1 MISAIEGLPL
11 VEEENP
17 YTTKESKDL
26 GRDEFLKLFL
36 AQLNYQDPLNPLDST
51 QFSSQLAQFSS
62 LEQLFNVNENL
73 ESLKTA
79 QAGDSRYQILDLIG
93 KEVEAEGNSLSLVKD
108 ETARGGFYS
117 EIPAECSVLISDQEG
132 KPIRELYMGM
142 LESGEHSF
150 VWDGRDQKGNLME
163 AGAYTYEVTAMAPS
177 GEIIPVETRVRGIV
191 DRINLDGEEPL
202 LYIGSTAIQL
212 SQIMNVNIP
221 EEGTDPL

>member
-1 MISAIEGLPL
+1 MISAIEGIPL

-17 YTTKESKDL
+17 YASKESKNL

-36 AQLNYQDPLNPLDST
+36 AQLNHQDPLNPMDGT

-73 ESLKTA
+73 ESIKAA
-79 QAGDSRYQILDLIG
+79 QDGDGFYQILDLIG
-93 KEVEAEGNSLSLVKD
+93 KEIEAEGNSLSLMRG
-108 ETARGGFYS
+108 ETASGGFYS
-117 EIPAECSVLISDQEG
+117 EIPAECSVLISDQNG
-132 KPIRELYMGM
+132 YPVRELSMGM
-142 LESGEHSF
+142 IESGEHSF
-150 VWDGRDQKGNLME
+150 KWDGRDQDGNLME
-163 AGAYTYEVTAMAPS
+163 SGIYTYEVAAMDPS
-177 GEIIPVETRVRGIV
+177 GEIMPVETRIRGVV

-221 EEGTDPL
+221 PGETDPS

>member
-17 YTTKESKDL
+17 YATKESKGL

-36 AQLNYQDPLNPLDST
+36 AQLNHQDPLNPLDST

-73 ESLKTA
+73 EYLKTA
-79 QAGDSRYQILDLIG
+79 QDGGSRYQVLDLIG

-108 ETARGGFYS
+108 ETARGVFYS
-117 EIPAECSVLISDQEG
+117 DIPAECSVLISDQEG
-132 KPIRELYMGM
+132 YPIRELYMDM

-163 AGAYTYEVTAMAPS
+163 AGAYTYEVAAMAPS

-191 DRINLDGEEPL
+191 DRINMDGEEPL
-202 LYIGSTAIQL
+202 LYIGSAAIQL
-212 SQIMNVNIP
+212 SQIMNVNLP
-221 EEGTDPL
+221 EVETDP